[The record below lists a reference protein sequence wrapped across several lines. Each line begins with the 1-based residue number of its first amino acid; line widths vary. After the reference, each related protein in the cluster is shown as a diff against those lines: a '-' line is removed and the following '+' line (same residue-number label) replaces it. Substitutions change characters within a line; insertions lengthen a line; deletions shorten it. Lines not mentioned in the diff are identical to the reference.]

1 MEYLRPSQA
10 DIDAA
15 LQVERELGN
24 SELDLYLDCMNNRPM
39 SQRTEPQ
46 DQRAG
51 CILTGVFWRC
61 AGKSDEDYPLV
72 RKTTKLR
79 KKN

>member
-39 SQRTEPQ
+39 SHQT
-46 DQRAG
+46 
-51 CILTGVFWRC
+51 
-61 AGKSDEDYPLV
+61 
-72 RKTTKLR
+72 
-79 KKN
+79 